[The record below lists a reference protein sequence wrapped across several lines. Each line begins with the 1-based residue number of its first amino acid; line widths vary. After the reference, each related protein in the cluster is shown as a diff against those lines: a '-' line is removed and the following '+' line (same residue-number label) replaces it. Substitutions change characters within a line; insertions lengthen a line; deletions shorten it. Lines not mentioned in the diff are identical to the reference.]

1 MASRVC
7 TVNSFLAWFIN
18 SFMITEL
25 NFTSVCVFCS
35 LACFGQIWV
44 LEVQV
49 SCHPRENLEQPT
61 TLSLVQI
68 SAEDHFMTH
77 QLLVSNTDS
86 F

>member
-7 TVNSFLAWFIN
+7 TVNSLLAWYIN
-18 SFMITEL
+18 SLMITEL

-44 LEVQV
+44 LEAQV